1 MSFSLGRGSTGPRGK
16 SLRGEDSAIVRR
28 IVLQLNHIVQY
39 LLLKLQSSRFTG
51 MKNCNNLSEILTASK
66 MQITKNLILLA
77 VCAATAS
84 AVTVPD
90 TAIADECS
98 NLGGVMSIPDHEL
111 PEGVKPSDVRRC
123 IEHPLGR
130 ERYLEDAS
138 LAPWDD
144 AEIVNTPRLG
154 TQEYR

>member
-1 MSFSLGRGSTGPRGK
+1 
-16 SLRGEDSAIVRR
+16 
-28 IVLQLNHIVQY
+28 
-39 LLLKLQSSRFTG
+39 
-51 MKNCNNLSEILTASK
+51 

-90 TAIADECS
+90 TAIVDECS

-111 PEGVKPSDVRRC
+111 PEGVEPSDVRRC

-144 AEIVNTPRLG
+144 AEIVNIPGLG
-154 TQEYR
+154 TKNIAEH